1 MNITYQTPA
10 QITKLLADLP
20 APDQNAMDKA
30 RTRQAQLTKPAGAL
44 GRLEDLAI
52 WLAGW
57 QGQEKPAI
65 NAPHCIIFAGNHG
78 VASRGVSAFPSAVTA
93 QMVANFQHGGAA
105 INQLC
110 ALAGIALDVRAL
122 ELDRPT
128 QDFTTAPAM
137 RLDEVITAMQNGADA
152 IPADADLL
160 IPGEMGIGNTTAAAA
175 LALAV
180 LGGGAHD
187 WAGAGTGLD
196 DAGIEHKVA
205 TIAAAIKRNDGKA
218 LNAVEMLAE
227 YGGREVAA
235 IAGMVLAARVR
246 RIPVLLD
253 GYISTAAILPL
264 WQSNPAIFDHC
275 QISHYS
281 QEPGHRRILEATGM
295 RALLDLDMRLGE
307 GSGGAVAFSIVKAA
321 LATHNGMA
329 TFAEAGVDD
338 G

>member
-1 MNITYQTPA
+1 MNITYQNPA
-10 QITKLLADLP
+10 QITKLLAELP
-20 APDQNAMDKA
+20 APDQNAMRKA
-30 RTRQAQLTKPAGAL
+30 RARQAQLTKPAGAL
-44 GRLEDLAI
+44 GRLEDLAV

-57 QGQEKPAI
+57 QGCEKPAI

-137 RLDEVITAMQNGADA
+137 ELDETITAMQSGADA

-175 LALAV
+175 LAFAV
-180 LGGGAHD
+180 LGGGAHE

-196 DAGIEHKVA
+196 DAGIEHKAAHIA
-205 TIAAAIKRNDGKA
+205 TAIKRNDGKA
-218 LNAVEMLAE
+218 LNPVEILAE

-275 QISHYS
+275 QISHCS
-281 QEPGHRRILEATGM
+281 QEPGHRRILEATEM

-307 GSGGAVAFSIVKAA
+307 GSGAAVAFSIVKAA

>member
-1 MNITYQTPA
+1 MNITYQNPA

-20 APDQNAMDKA
+20 TPDQSAINKA
-30 RTRQAQLTKPAGAL
+30 RARQAQLTKPAGAL

-57 QGQEKPAI
+57 QGREKPSITAVR
-65 NAPHCIIFAGNHG
+65 CIVFAGNHG
-78 VASRGVSAFPSAVTA
+78 VAGRGVSAFPSAVTA
-93 QMVANFQHGGAA
+93 QMVANFQNGGAA

-122 ELDRPT
+122 DLDRPT

-137 RLDEVITAMQNGADA
+137 HLDETIAAMQSGADA
-152 IPADADLL
+152 IPNDADLL

-180 LGGGAHD
+180 FGGKAD
-187 WAGAGTGLD
+187 EWAGAGTGLD
-196 DAGIEHKVA
+196 AEGIKHKAA
-205 TIAAAIKRNDGKA
+205 TIAAAIKRNDGKG
-218 LNAVEMLAE
+218 LNPVEVLAE

-235 IAGMVLAARVR
+235 IAGMVLAARIR
-246 RIPVLLD
+246 RIPVLID
-253 GYISTAAILPL
+253 GYISTAAILPF
-264 WQSNPAIFDHC
+264 WQSNPAIFAHC
-275 QISHYS
+275 QISHCS
-281 QEPGHRRILEATGM
+281 KEPGHRRILEALKM

-307 GSGGAVAFSIVKAA
+307 GSGAATAFAIVKAA

-329 TFAEAGVDD
+329 TFAEAGVSD